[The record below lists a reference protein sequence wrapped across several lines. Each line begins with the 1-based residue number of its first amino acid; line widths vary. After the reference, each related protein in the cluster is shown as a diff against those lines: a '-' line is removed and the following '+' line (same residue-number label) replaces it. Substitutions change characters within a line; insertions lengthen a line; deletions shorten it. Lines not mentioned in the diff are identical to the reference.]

1 MAYLFT
7 EEARQFSGCC
17 NNNFVSLIDGLLFTG
32 LFATLGSSID
42 GLEAIMHS
50 KVSLKDK
57 IVTIISILCS
67 R

>member
-1 MAYLFT
+1 MAHLFT
-7 EEARQFSGCC
+7 EESQQFSGCC
-17 NNNFVSLIDGLLFTG
+17 NNYFISLIDGLL
-32 LFATLGSSID
+32 LYFAILGGSID

-50 KVSLKDK
+50 KVSLEDE